1 MYASPKIS
9 NKKSKINDNTRSDK
23 SGINQDPSKK
33 NKNSSK
39 LESYQFKADLHAQ
52 NSSLEAIQLKS
63 ERNNTGLPDNIK
75 NGVENL
81 SGQSLNDVKVH
92 FNSDKPAQMKA
103 HAYAEG
109 NQIHVAGGQEKHL
122 AHEAWHV
129 VQQKENRVSPTTKIN
144 GLNVNTD
151 KSLEKEADV
160 MGAKASSLGSDLEE
174 SSVQLKSKNISSSF
188 SIQEYPEAIYSD
200 KENMTSI
207 SESVVQRNGET
218 SNEGEQDTTTTQES
232 STEQDSSEEQ
242 GSFLDRSRE
251 VLGGMIESIR
261 SAGEAAI
268 DGLSSAGKS
277 LISVLN
283 QMSDAA
289 GGALS
294 KLANQAHQTM
304 NTVQQYASTLAEK
317 VGLEIKQA
325 DKKKEQEANEFK
337 AKYPKSQ
344 KFLEFMGA
352 IVSKILSLVPIVGP
366 LMDLFKN
373 VKQGL
378 RRFADWT
385 TFSKAEEQS
394 TTGTGGLRS
403 GLQFAVGKAWR
414 GFSNAAGDL
423 GQTAISLASD
433 IGMFFTAGFSKVLDF
448 GNGLVS
454 TGRNLLTKARGIV
467 KLFTVG
473 LSKDRNKYVDQIVDA
488 ANDQDHP
495 DHQIAVEILSTL
507 GSGDPKKGGWIR
519 EGNKDSGLYAAMD
532 SKSGGESTD
541 AESAIGNLTEASGI
555 VSNLDKID
563 GLSDKLDP
571 TVVSASS
578 VFEATEKRI
587 EEDSLEAMKNA

>member
-9 NKKSKINDNTRSDK
+9 NKNPKTNDNTRSDK
-23 SGINQDPSKK
+23 SSIKQDSTKE

-144 GLNVNTD
+144 GLSVNTD

-174 SSVQLKSKNISSSF
+174 SSVQLKSKNISSSS
-188 SIQEYPEAIYSD
+188 SIQGYFESGYRA
-200 KENMTSI
+200 KENIKSSSKAI
-207 SESVVQRNGET
+207 VQREERA
-218 SNEGEQDTTTTQES
+218 NEGEQDTTTTQES

-242 GSFLDRSRE
+242 GSFLDRSKA

-261 SAGEAAI
+261 SAGEAAF
-268 DGLSSAGKS
+268 DGLSSAGNS

-294 KLANQAHQTM
+294 KLANQAHETM

-325 DKKKEQEANEFK
+325 DKKKEQDQKAFK

-344 KFLEFMGA
+344 MFLQVMGA
-352 IVSKILSLVPIVGP
+352 IASKVLSLVPIVGP
-366 LMDLFKN
+366 LIKLQND
-373 VKQGL
+373 VTQGF
-378 RRFADWT
+378 RRFADWSV
-385 TFSKAEEQS
+385 FSKAEDQS
-394 TTGTGGLRS
+394 ATGSGGLKEA
-403 GLQFAVGKAWR
+403 LHFAVGKAWR
-414 GFSNAAGDL
+414 GFSNAAKDV

-433 IGMFFTAGFSKVLDF
+433 IGMFFTAGVSKVLDF

-454 TGRNLLTKARGIV
+454 TGRNLLTKARGIY
-467 KLFTVG
+467 KLFTIR
-473 LSKDRNKYVDQIVDA
+473 LSKDRNKYVDEIVEA
-488 ANDQDHP
+488 ANNQGHP
-495 DHQIAVEILSTL
+495 DHKIAVGILSTL
-507 GSGDPKKGGWIR
+507 GSGDPQKGGWIR

-532 SKSGGESTD
+532 SKTGGKKT
-541 AESAIGNLTEASGI
+541 AAKSAMGNLTEASGI
-555 VSNLDKID
+555 VSNLDSID
-563 GLSDKLDP
+563 GLSGKLDP

>member
-9 NKKSKINDNTRSDK
+9 KKKSKTNDNTRSDK
-23 SGINQDPSKK
+23 SSIKQDSTKE

-39 LESYQFKADLHAQ
+39 LESYQLKADLHAQ
-52 NSSLEAIQLKS
+52 NSSLEATQLKS

-81 SGQSLNDVKVH
+81 SGQSLDDVKVH
-92 FNSDKPAQMKA
+92 LNSDKPAQMKA

-109 NQIHVAGGQEKHL
+109 NQIHVASGQEKHL

-160 MGAKASSLGSDLEE
+160 MGAKASSLGSDFEE
-174 SSVQLKSKNISSSF
+174 SSIQLKSKNISSSS
-188 SIQEYPEAIYSD
+188 SIQGYFESGYRE
-200 KENMTSI
+200 KENIKSSSKGI
-207 SESVVQRNGET
+207 VQREET
-218 SNEGEQDTTTTQES
+218 ANEAEQDTTTTQES

-242 GSFLDRSRE
+242 GSFLDRSKE

-261 SAGEAAI
+261 SAGEAAF
-268 DGLSSAGKS
+268 DGLSSAGNS

-304 NTVQQYASTLAEK
+304 NTVQQYASTLAER

-325 DKKKEQEANEFK
+325 DKKKEQEANAFK

-344 KFLEFMGA
+344 KFLEVMGA
-352 IVSKILSLVPIVGP
+352 IVSKVLSLVPIVGP
-366 LMDLFKN
+366 LMDLFTN
-373 VKQGL
+373 VKQGF

-385 TFSKAEEQS
+385 TFSKAEDQS
-394 TTGTGGLRS
+394 ATGRGGLKEA
-403 GLQFAVGKAWR
+403 LHFAVGKAWR
-414 GFSNAAGDL
+414 GFSNAATDI

-454 TGRNLLTKARGIV
+454 TGRNLLTKARGIY
-467 KLFTVG
+467 KLFTIR
-473 LSKDRNKYVDQIVDA
+473 LSKDRNKYVDEIVEA
-488 ANDQDHP
+488 ANDQGHP
-495 DHQIAVEILSTL
+495 DHRIAAEILSTL
-507 GSGDPKKGGWIR
+507 GSGDPQKGGWIR

-532 SKSGGESTD
+532 SKSGGKKTG
-541 AESAIGNLTEASGI
+541 AESAMGNLNEASGI
-555 VSNLDKID
+555 VSNLDSID